1 MIIDRSTQRHEEK
14 KAEIAFFLIYFI
26 LFPIISSFEYNF
38 NERGS
43 ATLFIKDIPE
53 RVVYGSFNI
62 ISYGLYYELLIKRL
76 LFRER
81 LLAFALSLVIFLI
94 VLNFSYLLNYWL
106 VSQMSFLPA
115 AMVTN
120 AATWLKAD
128 VVLHFSVV
136 YIFRDLL
143 VITALA
149 YYLRAG
155 RLTRQVN
162 ELRSQQ
168 LEVEL
173 NSLKFQLQPHFFF
186 NTLNNIYSLAL
197 QGSAKTA
204 PLIAGH
210 ADIMRYILY
219 DSTLPTVKLTK
230 EIAFVRSITEVESI
244 RLSQHISIKFETQGI
259 TEALV
264 IEPLLLLPFVENAF
278 KHGIRDEIADGYVSI
293 LICCFDHDLVM
304 EVKNSRSIDTNA
316 PTEAGLGLAN
326 VAKRLSLLYPGAH
339 RVEVT
344 EARDC
349 YEVQLNLKLKSE

>member
-1 MIIDRSTQRHEEK
+1 MIIDRSTKRHEEK

-26 LFPIISSFEYNF
+26 LFPVISSFEYNF

-43 ATLFIKDIPE
+43 ATSFIQDIPE

-81 LLAFALSLVIFLI
+81 LLAFALLLVVFLI
-94 VLNFSYLLNYWL
+94 VLNFSHLLNYWL

-115 AMVTN
+115 DMVRN

-128 VVLHFSVV
+128 VMLHFSVV

-155 RLTRQVN
+155 RLTHQVN

-219 DSTLPTVKLTK
+219 DSALPRVKLTK
-230 EIAFVRSITEVESI
+230 EIAFLRSITEVESI
-244 RLSQHISIKFETQGI
+244 RFSRHNSIKFETQGI
-259 TEALV
+259 TEAQV

-278 KHGIRDEIADGYVSI
+278 KHGVRDEIAGGYVSI

-304 EVKNSRSIDTNA
+304 EVKNSRAIDTSA
-316 PTEAGLGLAN
+316 ATEVGLGLAN
-326 VAKRLSLLYPGAH
+326 VVKRLSLLYPGAH
-339 RVEVT
+339 LVEVT

>member
-1 MIIDRSTQRHEEK
+1 MILNRSNPRHEEK
-14 KAEIAFFLIYFI
+14 RAEIVFFLIYFI
-26 LFPIISSFEYNF
+26 LFPVISSFEYNF

-43 ATLFIKDIPE
+43 ATLFIQDIPE
-53 RVVYGSFNI
+53 RVVYGSFSI

-81 LLAFALSLVIFLI
+81 LMAFAASLVVFLI
-94 VLNFSYLLNYWL
+94 ALNFSYVLNYWL
-106 VSQMSFLPA
+106 VARMSFLPA
-115 AMVTN
+115 DMVKD
-120 AATWLKAD
+120 AATWSKAD

-155 RLTRQVN
+155 RLTRQVDA
-162 ELRSQQ
+162 LRSQQ

-197 QGSAKTA
+197 QGSVKTA
-204 PLIAGH
+204 PLVAGH
-210 ADIMRYILY
+210 AEIMRYILY
-219 DSTLPTVKLTK
+219 DSALATVALSK
-230 EIAFVRSITEVESI
+230 EVAFLRSVTEVECI
-244 RLSQHISIKFETQGI
+244 RLSQHISVKFETQGI
-259 TEALV
+259 TDALV

-278 KHGIRDEIADGYVSI
+278 KHGVRDEIAGGYVCI
-293 LICCFDHDLVM
+293 LICCFDNDLIM
-304 EVKNSRSIDTNA
+304 EVKNSRSIATRTS
-316 PTEAGLGLAN
+316 TEQGVGLAN
-326 VAKRLSLLYPGAH
+326 VMKRLALLYPGTH
-339 RVEVT
+339 RIEVT

-349 YEVQLNLKLKSE
+349 YEVRLNLKLKSE